1 MWLNGQLGTL
11 DPAFSYVPVRHLTS
25 GNRLLDRL
33 WLLMPEDHYLNEAEV
48 LRENGNQVV
57 PPWAL
62 NPLLTR
68 WATAKT
74 AALEA
79 EVRTKFRLP
88 TELWEVLYKIES
100 EAMGEHELDQHI
112 FAYQFAPWQHPFT
125 IISCY
130 TYITCVI

>member
-1 MWLNGQLGTL
+1 
-11 DPAFSYVPVRHLTS
+11 
-25 GNRLLDRL
+25 
-33 WLLMPEDHYLNEAEV
+33 MPEDHYLNEAEV

-68 WATAKT
+68 WVTAKT

-88 TELWEVLYKIES
+88 TELREVLYKIES
-100 EAMGEHELDQHI
+100 EAMGKHELDQHI
-112 FAYQFAPWQHPFT
+112 FAYQFTLWQHPFT

-130 TYITCVI
+130 TYITRIISLLSAFINYTRVRDYLSVEDILKEQELFWFEHL